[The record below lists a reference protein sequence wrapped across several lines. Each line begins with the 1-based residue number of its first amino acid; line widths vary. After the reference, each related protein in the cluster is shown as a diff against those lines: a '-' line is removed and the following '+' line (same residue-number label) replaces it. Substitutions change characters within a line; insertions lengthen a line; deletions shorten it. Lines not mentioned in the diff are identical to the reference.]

1 MQRGLLSIV
10 MLVVASCRVEAGCVD
25 PASLAHSTVG
35 VMRYF
40 DEDDREAQHGLLG
53 VRGTGWFLSPTS
65 MATVEHV
72 AAGMN
77 LSDQSWKQVEIR
89 TGENRQ
95 SIAVRIRQLVGTH
108 AEKIAVLE
116 LQTAFAGAQG
126 FDLRMNPLV
135 ADEAVVS
142 LAYPGDQLR
151 IAGGRF
157 VQYGDDGRFAGT
169 ALLEMYDGNDRLVL
183 DHGAS
188 GAPVFD
194 CGGRIV
200 AVVSNLFTTTVQFM
214 SRAIRV
220 STAWGNPNVV
230 SVPVQSLKDFSP
242 VQ

>member
-1 MQRGLLSIV
+1 MGSR
-10 MLVVASCRVEAGCVD
+10 
-25 PASLAHSTVG
+25 
-35 VMRYF
+35 
-40 DEDDREAQHGLLG
+40 
-53 VRGTGWFLSPTS
+53 
-65 MATVEHV
+65 
-72 AAGMN
+72 
-77 LSDQSWKQVEIR
+77 
-89 TGENRQ
+89 
-95 SIAVRIRQLVGTH
+95 

-126 FDLRMNPLV
+126 FELRMNPLV

>member
-1 MQRGLLSIV
+1 
-10 MLVVASCRVEAGCVD
+10 
-25 PASLAHSTVG
+25 
-35 VMRYF
+35 
-40 DEDDREAQHGLLG
+40 LG

-126 FDLRMNPLV
+126 FELRMNPLV

-188 GAPVFD
+188 GARIRLRGPNRRGRQQPVHDDSTVHVTCDTSLDGLGKSQRGFGAGSIAEGFFPRPMTRRMTGWPQRFGQAID
-194 CGGRIV
+194 RRFRGRRCLPPPISPPC
-200 AVVSNLFTTTVQFM
+200 ASMLSTRLGATPPL
-214 SRAIRV
+214 RA
-220 STAWGNPNVV
+220 
-230 SVPVQSLKDFSP
+230 
-242 VQ
+242 